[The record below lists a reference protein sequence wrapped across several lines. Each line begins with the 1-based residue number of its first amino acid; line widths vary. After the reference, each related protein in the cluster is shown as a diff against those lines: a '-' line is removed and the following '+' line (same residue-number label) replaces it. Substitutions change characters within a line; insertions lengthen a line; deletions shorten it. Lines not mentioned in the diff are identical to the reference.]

1 MKKILLVDDE
11 PVTVMAVS
19 SQLKKHGFEVE
30 SFNNG
35 SRTLQYLKNHNDIDL
50 IILDIELNAQRD
62 GIELAK
68 IIEKDRDIPIL
79 FLTAHEDPE
88 FLKRAE
94 QTGSYNYLIKNS
106 SSAMLVNAINQALK
120 LHKARRKIKIR
131 NQQLQEK
138 EEQYRK
144 IVQSSRDAM
153 AIIQDSRL
161 IFVNNAFIRFTANDK
176 ENYGDTPI
184 NRIPILH
191 EIQDKIETFQNSSKS
206 EIEFD
211 FEYNSDSSFRYV
223 RARLMEIEIQFQPA
237 LFITLYDFTELKKIS
252 QTSLITDKLGD
263 YIPICAS
270 CKKIKDD
277 EGDDPWIAPE
287 RYIGERLPE
296 IKFTHGLCPD
306 CIAKL
311 YPDYKIDKKDEGSS
325 KQDNSINLSQADKD
339 VING

>member
-11 PVTVMAVS
+11 PVTVLAVS
-19 SQLKKHGFEVE
+19 SQLKKHGFNVE
-30 SFNNG
+30 SFNNDNPA
-35 SRTLQYLKNHNDIDL
+35 LQYLKNNNDIDL

-68 IIEKDRDIPIL
+68 IIEKDYDIPIL
-79 FLTAHEDPE
+79 FLTAHEDPK

-106 SSAMLVNAINQALK
+106 SSAMLINAINQALK

-153 AIIQDSRL
+153 AIIQDL
-161 IFVNNAFIRFTANDK
+161 KIIFVNKAFIHFLSEHKQD
-176 ENYGDTPI
+176 YVDTPFEQ
-184 NRIPILH
+184 IPIMKKM
-191 EIQDKIETFQNSSKS
+191 QDDINDFKNTS
-206 EIEFD
+206 ESEMEFD
-211 FEYNSDSSFRYV
+211 FEYNSGSSSRYI

-237 LFITLYDFTELKKIS
+237 LFITLYDLTELKKLS
-252 QTSLITDKLGD
+252 EKNLITDKLGD

-270 CKKIKDD
+270 CKKIKDNQD
-277 EGDDPWIAPE
+277 GDPWIAPE

-311 YPDYKIDKKDEGSS
+311 YPEYNMEEKNNDRAQKG
-325 KQDNSINLSQADKD
+325 NSINLNQTDKD
-339 VING
+339 ITDG